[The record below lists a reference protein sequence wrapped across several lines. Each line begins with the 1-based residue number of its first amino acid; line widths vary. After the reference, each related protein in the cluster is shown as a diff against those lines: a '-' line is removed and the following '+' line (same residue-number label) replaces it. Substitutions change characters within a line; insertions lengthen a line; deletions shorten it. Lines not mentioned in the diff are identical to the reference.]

1 MKFTVSLF
9 CLIALLLGM
18 ALPAAQAQQTDAL
31 RKEFL
36 EYKAKA
42 EKGDAKAQ
50 SNLGV
55 CYMKGEGVEKDFK
68 EAAKWFRKAADQD
81 FALAQSNLATCYE
94 TGQGVGK
101 DFVEAYAWYNLAS
114 TTIEEASNNREALE
128 KAMSPKEVAAAQKR
142 ATKLRAQIEA
152 KLKAGG
158 R

>member
-1 MKFTVSLF
+1 MKTFLV
-9 CLIALLLGM
+9 ALLL
-18 ALPAAQAQQTDAL
+18 AAGLLCPCAHAQQSAEV
-31 RKEFL
+31 RRFL

-94 TGQGVGK
+94 TGQGVDK

-114 TTIEEASNNREALE
+114 TTIEEAANNREALE
-128 KAMSPKEVAAAQKR
+128 KAMSPKEIAAAQKR